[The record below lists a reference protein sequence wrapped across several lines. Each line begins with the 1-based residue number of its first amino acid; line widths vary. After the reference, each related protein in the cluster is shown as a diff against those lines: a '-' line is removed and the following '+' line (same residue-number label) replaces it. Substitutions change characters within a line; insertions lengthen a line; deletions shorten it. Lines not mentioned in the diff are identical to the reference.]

1 MQDEL
6 SLRNDDVISV
16 GAASFSTINH
26 DRSMTTLNPDR
37 ELNLN
42 RTPVPGGSRRSN
54 RSKYSNASR
63 SVKGEGSSVNNVL
76 LDDYGKA
83 ELQPFQKPRYK
94 HRTTNKKNM
103 HSKKRSL
110 ATLPVKDLVREFDV
124 PREGEDAV
132 SANDTQSVGKRS

>member
-6 SLRNDDVISV
+6 SLRNDDVISI

-37 ELNLN
+37 ELNFN
-42 RTPVPGGSRRSN
+42 RTPVPGGSRLSN

-83 ELQPFQKPRYK
+83 ELQPF
-94 HRTTNKKNM
+94 
-103 HSKKRSL
+103 
-110 ATLPVKDLVREFDV
+110 
-124 PREGEDAV
+124 
-132 SANDTQSVGKRS
+132 